1 MSDILHARSADG
13 TTIGA
18 SRAGKGAPLLVVH
31 GIAADAGRFK
41 GSAPPRLDEHFE
53 VFAMDRRGRG
63 TSDDAAAYA
72 FARESEDLHA
82 MLEAVAHATGRE
94 RVLVLGHSF
103 GGLVCLDALPETTRV
118 AKLVVYEPYAPEVPA
133 PEPSAVTKA
142 YAALAER
149 GDRDALVTS
158 FLRDIVRMPSSDV
171 DRLRAH
177 GSWRARVAAGHTI
190 PREMAAAETYRF
202 QPSRYTSN
210 AVPIRMLLGG
220 ESPAFLREA
229 TSRLHASLPNSG
241 VHELVGQQHIAMDTA
256 PALFLDALRSFLD

>member
-1 MSDILHARSADG
+1 MSDTLHARSADG
-13 TTIGA
+13 TRIGA
-18 SRAGKGAPLLVVH
+18 SRAGKGPPLLVVH

-63 TSDDAAAYA
+63 ASEDAAAYV
-72 FARESEDLHA
+72 FSREAEDLHA
-82 MLEAVAHATGRE
+82 MLEAVAHATGRD
-94 RVLVLGHSF
+94 RVCVLGHSF
-103 GGLVCLDALPETTRV
+103 GGLVCLDALPETTRIG
-118 AKLVVYEPYAPEVPA
+118 KLVVYEPYAPEVPA
-133 PEPSAVTKA
+133 PEPSAVTKS

-177 GSWRARVAAGHTI
+177 GSFAARLAAAHTI

-202 QPSRYTSN
+202 EPSRAASN
-210 AVPIRMLLGG
+210 TVPIRMLLGG
-220 ESPAFLREA
+220 ESPPFLREA
-229 TSRLHASLPNSG
+229 TFRLHASLPESE
-241 VHELVGQQHIAMDTA
+241 VHELPGQQHIAMDTA
-256 PALFLDALRSFLD
+256 PALFLEALRSFLD